1 MSDRITAD
9 FHCILDPVPWKLS

>member
-9 FHCILDPVPWKLS
+9 FHGVLDPAP

>member
-9 FHCILDPVPWKLS
+9 FHCVLDPVP